1 MKLKELVGMLIV
13 VGALPP
19 GVASGA
25 DHGTAAEARA
35 MLEKAVAE
43 IEKEK
48 ATALAK
54 FNKGEGGFKDRDLY
68 VFCAGPDGITTAHPR
83 EVGKNL
89 KKLKDI
95 NGKPFGAE
103 MYQVAEEGKIKE
115 VSYVWPRPG
124 GKEPVE
130 KVSYVTKVGDQVCG
144 VGYYRQ

>member
-25 DHGTAAEARA
+25 DYGTAAEARA

-43 IEKEK
+43 IEKEQ
-48 ATALAK
+48 AAALAK

-83 EVGKNL
+83 EVGNNL

-95 NGKPFGAE
+95 TASRSARKCTKSQRKGKLR
-103 MYQVAEEGKIKE
+103 K
-115 VSYVWPRPG
+115 
-124 GKEPVE
+124 
-130 KVSYVTKVGDQVCG
+130 
-144 VGYYRQ
+144 

>member
-19 GVASGA
+19 GAASGA
-25 DHGTAAEARA
+25 DYGTAAEARA

-43 IEKEK
+43 IEKEQ
-48 ATALAK
+48 AAALAK
-54 FNKGEGGFKDRDLY
+54 FNKGEGGFRDRDLY

-83 EVGKNL
+83 KVGNNL
-89 KKLKDI
+89 KKLKDM

-115 VSYVWPRPG
+115 VSYVWPRPSG
-124 GKEPVE
+124 TEPVE